1 VEIMRPYNEIK
12 NRFRLSFI
20 SQTIVILTFFHL
32 AFIILFDKVTAFAP
46 DEANYIGVF
55 DNLYRSDFSL
65 DGYAGWQE
73 GSINALRIVYF
84 PAKLMLLVGFSDFF
98 AIRILAILYSIFSLY
113 LLLKLAPEKVILRIP
128 IRFWLA
134 GAYFIP
140 SIFLWSSLGLRES
153 FIFFSFIAIFYLMVN
168 PQNLPSGIQFLLLA
182 SVSAFF
188 LVSKVYLFGLLL
200 ICLLTSIVVISIGK
214 RKIERKTL
222 KLFWAF
228 LIPLLLLPT
237 TTTNLVTGATT
248 MFEDELYSPA
258 TTLYGGTPTIDAG
271 GQTLIELNRQLNKN
285 PILYRLTTITG
296 AQSFLERRLEESYL
310 QLSSKELSKKMTQRQ
325 TQPASLR
332 DPPSILVGVYNFL
345 FVPTPF
351 VDNGSFFLNA
361 QSYESFLWYFYYL
374 ILIILLVGLIRG
386 HYVLNIVTLSL
397 SLFSIGF
404 IAMSALIEIN
414 DGTSVRHRA
423 VFLIGILIMLATFQR
438 RQPDHLEHQS
448 SKF

>member
-1 VEIMRPYNEIK
+1 
-12 NRFRLSFI
+12 
-20 SQTIVILTFFHL
+20 
-32 AFIILFDKVTAFAP
+32 
-46 DEANYIGVF
+46 
-55 DNLYRSDFSL
+55 
-65 DGYAGWQE
+65 
-73 GSINALRIVYF
+73 
-84 PAKLMLLVGFSDFF
+84 
-98 AIRILAILYSIFSLY
+98 
-113 LLLKLAPEKVILRIP
+113 
-128 IRFWLA
+128 
-134 GAYFIP
+134 
-140 SIFLWSSLGLRES
+140 
-153 FIFFSFIAIFYLMVN
+153 
-168 PQNLPSGIQFLLLA
+168 
-182 SVSAFF
+182 
-188 LVSKVYLFGLLL
+188 
-200 ICLLTSIVVISIGK
+200 
-214 RKIERKTL
+214 
-222 KLFWAF
+222 
-228 LIPLLLLPT
+228 
-237 TTTNLVTGATT
+237 